1 MLPLYKK
8 LNMKPMILACIAIM
22 GSGVM
27 NLTPWG
33 GPTARVMSALK
44 LDASQVFTPLIPAMI
59 GGAVWL
65 LLQLLYFSGKKSAS
79 A

>member
-1 MLPLYKK
+1 
-8 LNMKPMILACIAIM
+8 MILACIAIM

-65 LLQLLYFSGKKSAS
+65 LFTAYYFGKKSAS